1 MLTPPPVY
9 YTETPMHD
17 FNHRNPWVHLS
28 TQIYGECH
36 NLIFDFT
43 KTVIPLGIGVV
54 GVFLGILLTTIIL
67 LVRKGFQ
74 IYGIVSLS
82 LTISFLFCILYT
94 GYTLWNFLGYNLTSS
109 PAMQKFKEISDMKMS
124 EIVTIE
130 LEVVISGIHLLK
142 EFKGE
147 IVSEVKWRKRMIY
160 ALLFSEFIAFCINII
175 MLFQ

>member
-1 MLTPPPVY
+1 MLTPPPAY

-28 TQIYGECH
+28 TQLYGECH
-36 NLIFDFT
+36 DLIFEFT
-43 KTVIPLGIGVV
+43 KSILPLGIAVV

-67 LVRKGFQ
+67 MVRKGIQ
-74 IYGIVSLS
+74 ICSIIPLLV
-82 LTISFLFCILYT
+82 TIIFLFCILYT
-94 GYTLWNFLGYNLTSS
+94 GYTLWNFLGYDLKSNQ
-109 PAMQKFKEISDMKMS
+109 AMQKFKEISDMKMS

-147 IVSEVKWRKRMIY
+147 IVSEFKWRKRMIY
-160 ALLFSEFIAFCINII
+160 ALLFSEIIDFCVNIFLI
-175 MLFQ
+175 FQ